1 MEKDNKGSEPIKTAL
16 EKAMEKVEHM
26 EAPSEEEL
34 LEWKWVPKGKQM
46 AAQYLQ
52 GACEL
57 PEVISNTEETGR
69 NQFVKGIIETL
80 LENIRLPRSEQEY
93 KTNEL
98 AMEGLKSI
106 KNDKDSMEELIS
118 RVQYVCTQYAQH
130 GLKEKEEKYNSMKQE
145 FQTRIEEI
153 RSKQPSNVAR
163 QIETESLSQFQS
175 EWLRISNQFDEQYL
189 EHLQNF
195 RTQVR
200 LIR

>member
-1 MEKDNKGSEPIKTAL
+1 
-16 EKAMEKVEHM
+16 
-26 EAPSEEEL
+26 
-34 LEWKWVPKGKQM
+34 
-46 AAQYLQ
+46 
-52 GACEL
+52 
-57 PEVISNTEETGR
+57 
-69 NQFVKGIIETL
+69 
-80 LENIRLPRSEQEY
+80 
-93 KTNEL
+93 
-98 AMEGLKSI
+98 
-106 KNDKDSMEELIS
+106 
-118 RVQYVCTQYAQH
+118 
-130 GLKEKEEKYNSMKQE
+130 MKQE

>member
-1 MEKDNKGSEPIKTAL
+1 
-16 EKAMEKVEHM
+16 MEKVEQM

-69 NQFVKGIIETL
+69 DQFVKGIIETL

-98 AMEGLKSI
+98 AME
-106 KNDKDSMEELIS
+106 
-118 RVQYVCTQYAQH
+118 
-130 GLKEKEEKYNSMKQE
+130 
-145 FQTRIEEI
+145 
-153 RSKQPSNVAR
+153 
-163 QIETESLSQFQS
+163 
-175 EWLRISNQFDEQYL
+175 
-189 EHLQNF
+189 
-195 RTQVR
+195 
-200 LIR
+200 

>member
-1 MEKDNKGSEPIKTAL
+1 MEKENKGSEPIKTAL
-16 EKAMEKVEHM
+16 EKAMEKVDQM

-52 GACEL
+52 GACDL

-69 NQFVKGIIETL
+69 DQFVKGILETL

-106 KNDKDSMEELIS
+106 KNDEVPTPGPLSGRTGSEP
-118 RVQYVCTQYAQH
+118 AA
-130 GLKEKEEKYNSMKQE
+130 GLTSLNGSVGGNS
-145 FQTRIEEI
+145 
-153 RSKQPSNVAR
+153 
-163 QIETESLSQFQS
+163 
-175 EWLRISNQFDEQYL
+175 
-189 EHLQNF
+189 
-195 RTQVR
+195 
-200 LIR
+200 